1 MEFLTKEISCLI
13 EIMSFYLYS
22 PGTIGIEKL
31 PYLDRISITR
41 NHSPLETMGGGMTKD
56 KLVEKIKEI
65 LKTDNNLDFLLELKK
80 EELERLVACIRD
92 RVDQVGG

>member
-1 MEFLTKEISCLI
+1 MEFLTKQISCLI

-22 PGTIGIEKL
+22 SGRIGIEKL

-41 NHSPLETMGGGMTKD
+41 NHSAFETIGASMTKD

-65 LKTDNNLDFLLELKK
+65 LRTDNNLDFLLELKK

-92 RVDQVGG
+92 RVG

>member
-1 MEFLTKEISCLI
+1 MG
-13 EIMSFYLYS
+13 FYLYS

-41 NHSPLETMGGGMTKD
+41 NPSPFETMGGPMTKD
-56 KLVEKIKEI
+56 KLVEKIKEL
-65 LKTDNNLDFLLELKK
+65 LKTDNDLDFLLELKK

-92 RVDQVGG
+92 RVGEGGA